1 MAKVRCFALLLL
13 IFYTELS
20 SGQGTDLT
28 ERPGTFE
35 ILSRTDY
42 TTPECGYSKADV
54 SANLERIINVITLIR
69 QNPVLADI
77 KGFNG
82 RARIHTMSMTCKKPY
97 WYGVPSRISFEFSS
111 FFLSKDGQV
120 RFNTIEPPEWSL
132 YINDLT
138 PGWSDNFN
146 TKHGFFTV
154 PLNKETIEPG
164 IDVYDG
170 ECFVLYDPS
179 RPSYWVPVTVE
190 EAFAAAREDIY
201 GEKDEIAR
209 KYMKEMFDKE
219 YNAIPETDRGKP
231 AFFGGNLSRVSTTSG
246 YGGQD
251 NLFPRIMKVNPDYLD
266 KRLPRSAV
274 QFIWFRASQNKQY
287 LKQRLDECREY
298 AKKGSGSGCDLS
310 RFELS
315 FGLTD
320 IRNLAT
326 VVGK

>member
-1 MAKVRCFALLLL
+1 MANIRSFALILLL
-13 IFYTELS
+13 CSPVPSYGQEMNLS
-20 SGQGTDLT
+20 D
-28 ERPGTFE
+28 RPGTFE
-35 ILSRTDY
+35 ILGRTDY
-42 TTPECGYSKADV
+42 TVPECGFTKADI
-54 SANLERIINVITLIR
+54 SANLERIRDVISVIR
-69 QNPVLADI
+69 QNPVLNDI

-82 RARIHTMSMTCKKPY
+82 RARIHTMSMTCKEKQ
-97 WYGVPSRISFEFSS
+97 WYGVPSRVSFEFSS

-132 YINDLT
+132 YINDLI
-138 PGWSDNFN
+138 PGWSDSFN
-146 TKHGFFTV
+146 TKNGFFSV

-179 RPSYWVPVTVE
+179 RPSYWIPVTVE
-190 EAFAAAREDIY
+190 EAFAAAREEIY
-201 GEKDEIAR
+201 SEKDEIAR
-209 KYMKEMFDKE
+209 KYMKEMFDQE
-219 YNAIPETDRGKP
+219 YNTVSESDRNKP

-266 KRLPRSAV
+266 RQSPRSAV
-274 QFIWFRASQNKQY
+274 QFIWFRSSQNKQY
-287 LKQRLDECREY
+287 MKQRLDECREY
-298 AKKGSGSGCDLS
+298 SKKGSGSGCDLA

-320 IRNLAT
+320 IRNLAA
-326 VVGK
+326 VMGK

>member
-1 MAKVRCFALLLL
+1 MANIRSFALILLL
-13 IFYTELS
+13 CSPVPSYGQEMNLS
-20 SGQGTDLT
+20 D
-28 ERPGTFE
+28 RPGTFE
-35 ILSRTDY
+35 ILGRTDY
-42 TTPECGYSKADV
+42 TVPECGFSKADV
-54 SANLERIINVITLIR
+54 SANLERIRDIISVIR
-69 QNPVLADI
+69 QNPVLNDI

-82 RARIHTMSMTCKKPY
+82 RARIHTMSMTCKEKQ
-97 WYGVPSRISFEFSS
+97 WYGVPSRVSFEFSS

-132 YINDLT
+132 YINDLI
-138 PGWSDNFN
+138 PGWSDSFN

-154 PLNKETIEPG
+154 PLNRETIEPG

-179 RPSYWVPVTVE
+179 RPSYWIPVTVE
-190 EAFAAAREDIY
+190 EAFAAAREEIY
-201 GEKDEIAR
+201 NEKDEIAR

-219 YNAIPETDRGKP
+219 YNAVSESDRNKP

-266 KRLPRSAV
+266 RQSPRSAV
-274 QFIWFRASQNKQY
+274 QFIWFRSSQNKQY
-287 LKQRLDECREY
+287 MKQRLDECREY
-298 AKKGSGSGCDLS
+298 SKKGSGSGCDLA

-320 IRNLAT
+320 IRNLAA